1 MSRASQ
7 DYKSRLRR
15 LLETS
20 CWNRENQ
27 VHGDRDAIVPRKAS
41 SLSRYRAHRRHIRQ
55 FGGEDILV
63 PFSSRPL
70 TEFPSERCRKGPR
83 LPIIP
88 MLPRVFPEKAFS
100 GAHIHSMGKR
110 KILTGT
116 SLVSPFSI
124 DLHAA
129 SHSNNHVG
137 RQTCRDH

>member
-1 MSRASQ
+1 MSRASRG
-7 DYKSRLRR
+7 YKARLRR
-15 LLETS
+15 
-20 CWNRENQ
+20 WNRDNQ

-70 TEFPSERCRKGPR
+70 TEFQSERCRKGPR

-110 KILTGT
+110 KNTYWDVTGK
-116 SLVSPFSI
+116 PIF
-124 DLHAA
+124 H
-129 SHSNNHVG
+129 
-137 RQTCRDH
+137 

>member
-1 MSRASQ
+1 MSVSSATV
-7 DYKSRLRR
+7 SRLLRPAR
-15 LLETS
+15 EKHKIRGVSTTTS
-20 CWNRENQ
+20 PGDSLNKLIDVRVYYSFE
-27 VHGDRDAIVPRKAS
+27 DRDAIVPRKAG

-100 GAHIHSMGKR
+100 GAHIHSMVKR
-110 KILTGT
+110 KITYWD
-116 SLVSPFSI
+116 VM
-124 DLHAA
+124 
-129 SHSNNHVG
+129 
-137 RQTCRDH
+137 